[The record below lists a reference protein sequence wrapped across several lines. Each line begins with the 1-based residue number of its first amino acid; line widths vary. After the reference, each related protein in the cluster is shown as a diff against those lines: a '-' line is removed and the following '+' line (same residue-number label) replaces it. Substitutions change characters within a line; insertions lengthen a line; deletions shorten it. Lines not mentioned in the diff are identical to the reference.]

1 MAYSRRSRSTRRS
14 TVSRR
19 APARS
24 SYRGRSVRAA
34 PRRTATRRRASAG
47 GSARTIR
54 IEIVNPAANP
64 VARPEIGLKAAE
76 PARTK
81 SAF

>member
-1 MAYSRRSRSTRRS
+1 MAYSRRSRSTRRG
-14 TVSRR
+14 TVR
-19 APARS
+19 RS
-24 SYRGRSVRAA
+24 SGSRSGYRGRAVRATSS
-34 PRRTATRRRASAG
+34 RRTSSRRRSTG
-47 GSARTIR
+47 GARTIR
-54 IEIVNPAANP
+54 IEVVSPAPNP